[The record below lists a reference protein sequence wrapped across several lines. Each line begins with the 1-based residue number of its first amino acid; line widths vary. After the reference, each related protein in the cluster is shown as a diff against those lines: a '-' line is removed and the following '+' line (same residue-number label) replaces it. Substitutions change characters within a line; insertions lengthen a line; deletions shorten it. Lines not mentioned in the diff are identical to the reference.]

1 MAITFKVIDT
11 VHLFHLPHHR
21 MVSLKFLSWF
31 FLGKRIQGVTH
42 DSVEDAVTALELY
55 KKYQTFVDKQ
65 AFIEQ
70 LNKMYERGK
79 ELNYKVPEE

>member
-1 MAITFKVIDT
+1 MIDT

-31 FLGKRIQGVTH
+31 FLGKRIQGDTH

-55 KKYQTFVDKQ
+55 RKQTTYVDKG

-70 LNKMYERGK
+70 LNRMYEKGK
-79 ELNYKVPEE
+79 VLNWKVPEEG